1 MFSLNLRNNSGTFW
15 RSIAFFGGDFINCL
29 VVGFF
34 CKRSNEIF
42 CQLKCVATVSRIIL
56 PFFFPMII
64 RLKKGVK
71 RFLLTPFP
79 WLIFKDLI
87 QSIKGLLAV

>member
-56 PFFFPMII
+56 PFFFPDDNSVEEGGKAFSPDPVSMADI
-64 RLKKGVK
+64 
-71 RFLLTPFP
+71 
-79 WLIFKDLI
+79 
-87 QSIKGLLAV
+87 